1 MWAKNSVILV
11 AYLGLC
17 YAFPGKKRRFFS
29 KHFQFN
35 NINCYFNF
43 GLYFFRASVGFKV
56 SYKVND
62 SHWNEYNFFPM
73 FTVTY

>member
-29 KHFQFN
+29 KHLNLIILIVILILAYTFSEPQ
-35 NINCYFNF
+35 
-43 GLYFFRASVGFKV
+43 S
-56 SYKVND
+56 D
-62 SHWNEYNFFPM
+62 SK
-73 FTVTY
+73 